1 MTGQL
6 AQLKADAKAEG
17 WSEWIKSEA
26 DERAVLD
33 GCWFDVRAAS
43 KVVRFFEECIVH
55 TMGPLRGKPFLLLD
69 WEKNDLTMPLFGWK
83 RDRQRP
89 HLRRYSKADVFVAK
103 KQGKSTWSGGVANY
117 FIMAGGHR
125 AEIYGVAHT
134 REQAGIIYRE
144 AAAMAR
150 RSPKLKKRLKVIDST
165 KRIIYPE
172 TDSFYHALAGENNA
186 RGVEGIN
193 PLLILFDEI
202 HVQRSRDFYDALAYA
217 SAARENSLMLSVSTV
232 GVEDHT
238 TIWWEQ
244 YQYAKGIISGTIQ
257 DNSRFAYIAQADEG
271 CKTSPEMRADP
282 VQWRKAMPSLGHTV
296 TEEKVAEAV
305 REAENAP
312 AKLNNLLRYVFNIP
326 TAQVE
331 CVIPMDQW
339 NACEYAGEFPD
350 LKGRVCF
357 GGLDA
362 ASKEDLTAL
371 VLYFLPVDGEDRGWL
386 RSWFWCP
393 EDKVRERE
401 QRQMFHY
408 TQWVKDGWLLTTP
421 GARIEHGT
429 VLDFVEQCEQD
440 YQIEELAYDK
450 WNADAIVGPLELN
463 GHTLVEI
470 SQGFDGMSE
479 NCHAFLTAIA
489 SGAFWHDGNPVMTW
503 CCQNTAAEIL
513 EDKLRFSKKKSP
525 EKIDGTIAGAMAVGR
540 ATLHH
545 EDNSPSLI
553 ILK

>member
-1 MTGQL
+1 MSRL
-6 AQLKADAKAEG
+6 AQLKADAQSQG
-17 WSEWIKSEA
+17 WSEWIRTEA

-33 GCWFDVRAAS
+33 GCWFDLRAAERA
-43 KVVRFFEECIVH
+43 VQFFEEWIVH
-55 TMGPLRGKPFLLLD
+55 TMGSLRGKPFKLLGWQKQD
-69 WEKNDLTMPLFGWK
+69 VIMPLFGWK

-89 HLRRYSKADVFVAK
+89 KLRRYAKGDLFVAK
-103 KQGKSTWSGGVANY
+103 KQGKSTLCGGIANY
-117 FIMAGGHR
+117 FLLRGGAR
-125 AEIYGVAHT
+125 AEVYGVAHT

-150 RSPKLKKRLKVIDST
+150 RSPKLRKRLKVIDST
-165 KRIIYPE
+165 KRIIYAE

-202 HVQRSRDFYDALAYA
+202 HVQRSREFYDALAYA

-244 YQYAKGIISGTIQ
+244 YQYARGILSGAIH
-257 DNSRFAYIAQADEG
+257 DNARFAYIAQADDD
-271 CKTSPEMRADP
+271 CKTDKAKRADP

-331 CVIPMDQW
+331 CVIPMDKW
-339 NACEYAGEFPD
+339 NALQWRGELPD
-350 LKGRVCF
+350 LKGRTCY

-362 ASKEDLTAL
+362 ASKEDLTAF
-371 VLYFLPVDGEDRGWL
+371 VLYFPPIGDEERGWL

-393 EDKVRERE
+393 EEKVRERE

-408 TQWVKDGWLLTTP
+408 TNWVRDGWLFTTP

-429 VLDFVEQCEQD
+429 ILEFIEQAEAD
-440 YQIEELAYDK
+440 YQIEMLAFDK
-450 WNADAIVGPLELN
+450 WNADAIVGPLEMN
-463 GHTLVEI
+463 GWPVVDIAQT
-470 SQGFDGMSE
+470 FDGLSSYC
-479 NCHAFLTAIA
+479 NDFLTAI
-489 SGAFWHDGNPVMTW
+489 SKGLFWHDGNPVMSW
-503 CCQNTAAEIL
+503 CCANTAAETL

-525 EKIDGTIAGAMAVGR
+525 EKIDGAIAAAMAVGR
-540 ATLHH
+540 AMLQP
-545 EDNSPSLI
+545 EEAPSLI